1 MCANNLDLCEHTG
14 VRTRDRCENT
24 RVRARA
30 RGCTRAHT
38 RPYTQAPHKLHTRAH
53 ARRRAYAHARR
64 RAYAH
69 TITRARWSLHNG
81 TAPLRES
88 DRVCVCVCG
97 RACVRACSGV
107 RVHVCMRTD
116 VRVYAYG
123 VCTTLISQEVAQQ
136 LTPTQS
142 MVHTYTFTC
151 IHMYGSSPR
160 RKGRLANIAHVRS
173 SSPATAVPPP
183 APRRTGLLRRF
194 FLALGLRPFQ
204 PL

>member
-14 VRTRDRCENT
+14 VGTGDRCENT
-24 RVRARA
+24 LSRP
-30 RGCTRAHT
+30 CTRTGSRAHT
-38 RPYTQAPHKLHTRAH
+38 RSYTQAPHKLHTRAH
-53 ARRRAYAHARR
+53 TRTRT
-64 RAYAH
+64 YAH

-88 DRVCVCVCG
+88 DRVCVCVC
-97 RACVRACSGV
+97 VCSGV

-173 SSPATAVPPP
+173 SFPATAAPTA

-194 FLALGLRPFQ
+194 FFALGLRPFQ
-204 PL
+204 PF